1 MSRMVKILNTEIRV
15 SRQIRASTV
24 NYAFYNRVIQYDY
37 LPLMTDSWREV
48 ETTVIGQDE
57 EWTNWKTIQPV
68 RSIAISRLDG
78 HFGAQW
84 WQTHV
89 IGRLNW

>member
-37 LPLMTDSWREV
+37 LPLMTDS
-48 ETTVIGQDE
+48 
-57 EWTNWKTIQPV
+57 
-68 RSIAISRLDG
+68 
-78 HFGAQW
+78 
-84 WQTHV
+84 
-89 IGRLNW
+89 